1 MGCAPCCI
9 GHPMLQGNLR
19 EDKLPPER
27 GAASQRV
34 PPPSRQINAELTLPS
49 PQTWTEFAIMQT
61 VQIIYSR
68 FIRFWVT
75 LRQAR
80 KGGVK
85 MAKDRVSLMTAR
97 EAAKYLRVSM
107 FTLSKM
113 ESNGGLVP
121 YRTPGGHR
129 RYSLRMLNRYLNN
142 SRRSSR
148 R

>member
-1 MGCAPCCI
+1 
-9 GHPMLQGNLR
+9 
-19 EDKLPPER
+19 
-27 GAASQRV
+27 
-34 PPPSRQINAELTLPS
+34 
-49 PQTWTEFAIMQT
+49 
-61 VQIIYSR
+61 
-68 FIRFWVT
+68 
-75 LRQAR
+75 
-80 KGGVK
+80 

-129 RYSLRMLNRYLNN
+129 RYNLRMLNRYLNN

-148 R
+148 SYR